1 METMTLWTRQVPQ
14 VWEELE
20 KNGIYHVKEEYIRAK
35 NDTIADYYL
44 ELYRWYT
51 GEARKYVSIPQELKY
66 PVWLCVTDENML
78 QPAKDT
84 VILRLEVP
92 KEQVVI
98 ANMEAWGYVVNYWY
112 VPLNEED
119 AKKHAA
125 ELKRYG
131 ITEED
136 TLISTSKGNFY
147 PTLKRKIL
155 SSWGRV
161 FTMPPANNNDAV
173 ATIWEI
179 RRDWVKEVWYY
190 ETEESCHH
198 VDFSDQ
204 SGC

>member
-98 ANMEAWGYVVNYWY
+98 ANMEAWGYVVN
-112 VPLNEED
+112 
-119 AKKHAA
+119 
-125 ELKRYG
+125 
-131 ITEED
+131 
-136 TLISTSKGNFY
+136 
-147 PTLKRKIL
+147 
-155 SSWGRV
+155 
-161 FTMPPANNNDAV
+161 
-173 ATIWEI
+173 
-179 RRDWVKEVWYY
+179 
-190 ETEESCHH
+190 
-198 VDFSDQ
+198 
-204 SGC
+204 